1 MARILLVDDENLFAR
16 ATGLLLEQELGH
28 DVETAQS
35 LPEVR
40 GLADARHDVA
50 LVDMILHRDRGG
62 SDRGGSDRG
71 GSDGGDAEQGAS
83 GLDVLAYLSQLSDPP
98 RFVLL
103 TAGDSPRQHY
113 ITTAFANFPIAGAL
127 PKSADPTTLRQC
139 LDVVLAGGE
148 YIHPELAPY
157 RPASDLDPTSELL
170 SSELDRAIW
179 FALASGHTTH
189 QGIAQH
195 ASYSRHTIENA
206 VGAIG
211 AKMQRLGL
219 SQKESPKLAD
229 LIVYAAEHRDY
240 LLWASRSDAGA
251 RN

>member
-40 GLADARHDVA
+40 ELADSRYDVA
-50 LVDMILHRDRGG
+50 LVDMILHR
-62 SDRGGSDRG
+62 DRG

-113 ITTAFANFPIAGAL
+113 ITTAFASFPIAGAL
-127 PKSADPTTLRQC
+127 PKSADPTTLRRC
-139 LDVVLAGGE
+139 VDVVLAGGE
-148 YIHPELAPY
+148 YIDPELAPY

-195 ASYSRHTIENA
+195 ANYSRHTIENA